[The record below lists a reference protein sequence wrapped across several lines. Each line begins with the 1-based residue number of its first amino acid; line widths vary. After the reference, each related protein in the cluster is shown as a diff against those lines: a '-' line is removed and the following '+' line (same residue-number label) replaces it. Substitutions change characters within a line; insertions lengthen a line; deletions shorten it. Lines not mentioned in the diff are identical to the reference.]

1 MGTLTINGKR
11 IKVDD
16 SFAKL
21 SPADQQ
27 RTVDEIAAQMDGAQ
41 PEPPKMDADGFGQHL
56 MTGEQS
62 QNIERVNPQASQLPG
77 IIGQFDETS
86 RAAQAGWNDLL
97 TAGFGDEIYAGA
109 TAPFR
114 AIPGLLKGEGYD
126 LGKAYQAGVDM
137 TKQTRENTAALNPAA
152 YVAGQVAGAIYSPI
166 GRGKKVATTTG
177 KRLLQGGREGAIQ
190 GGIYGFGSTDGDLQE
205 RSQGAL
211 TGGLTGGAFG
221 VTVPWL
227 AKKGGDAVE
236 RVVQSRA
243 TSRAVKNAPT
253 SADLKAEASKLF
265 QAVDNSGVTADT
277 NRFSQLVQSLV
288 TGAKRDRINPN
299 LDPKATGA
307 FQELIGALDD
317 VQKNGGS
324 LAISDLHTLRQIAQ
338 KSAVSSEGRDAMF
351 ANRIVDALDEF
362 IAQPGNLKLPAN
374 RLGQGGKAGN
384 ELLKAISTWGR
395 ARRVGLIEDATY
407 KAQNAASG
415 FENGLRVEFR
425 RLLNNR
431 KTRALFSKAEIAEM
445 EKVANGTPL
454 GNVLRTL
461 GHLGFDFGSGR
472 NFLGGMIGLGAGQSF
487 AGPLG
492 ALLVGGV
499 GYGARQ
505 GGKALTRAA
514 AERAARVV
522 ATPNVPNVTL
532 NNPLARLPGQA
543 LAPPLIDEMN
553 RRRAIAAPT
562 G

>member
-1 MGTLTINGKR
+1 MPIIVNLPDGSTASFPDGTSKEVMT
-11 IKVDD
+11 
-16 SFAKL
+16 
-21 SPADQQ
+21 
-27 RTVDEIAAQMDGAQ
+27 AAIRKKFPP
-41 PEPPKMDADGFGQHL
+41 PEASKMDAAGFAQHL
-56 MTGEQS
+56 ASSEQS

-77 IIGQFDETS
+77 VVGQFDNTS
-86 RAAQAGWNDLL
+86 RAAQAGFNDLL
-97 TAGFGDEIYAGA
+97 TLGFGDELYAGA
-109 TAPFR
+109 TAPIR
-114 AIPGLLKGEGYD
+114 ALPGLFSGEGYD
-126 LGKAYQAGVDM
+126 VGRAYNEGLDM
-137 TKQTRENTAALNPAA
+137 TRQTARNTAALNPAA
-152 YVAGQVAGAIYSPI
+152 YTGGQVMGAIVNPL
-166 GRGKKVATTTG
+166 GRSSGVVQGAKQGAALGAT
-177 KRLLQGGREGAIQ
+177 
-190 GGIYGFGSTDGDLQE
+190 YGFGSSDGDLQD
-205 RSQGAL
+205 RAQGAL
-211 TGGLTGGAFG
+211 TGGLTGAAFG
-221 VTVPWL
+221 AAVPWL